1 METEHTKTLPVVQVT
16 VNGPFGHDRHPR
28 VPITCDEIRRDVA
41 ACTRAGAR
49 SFHIHTR
56 DAAGAESLSPDDV
69 NRMVAAARRGAE
81 EARSRVEIG
90 LTTGAWIVPDLGTRL
105 AAIRGWEG
113 VNCAKVNVSE
123 EGFEHVMATMLEAG
137 VGVDV
142 GIWAMEDVRRFE
154 RSGFSP
160 LVARVSVE
168 LDTGPPYSLSGDPT
182 AHASEIHA
190 ALDDIGVTVPR
201 LEHGGEEW
209 TWPLVEDAFRR
220 GWATRVGFEDS
231 VFLPDGSM
239 AEDNAALVSAAVQ
252 LRDSMA
258 ARPPQ

>member
-1 METEHTKTLPVVQVT
+1 MQVEQTKTSPLVQVT
-16 VNGPFGHDRHPR
+16 VNGPFGRDRHPR
-28 VPITCDEIRRDVA
+28 VPVTCEQIRRDVA

-69 NRMVAAARRGAE
+69 AAMVTAARQGAE
-81 EARSRVEIG
+81 EAGSEVEIG
-90 LTTGAWIVPDLGTRL
+90 LTTGAWIVPKLSTRL
-105 AAIRGWEG
+105 AMIRRWVG
-113 VNCAKVNVSE
+113 VDCATVNVSE

-137 VGVDV
+137 VGIDV

-154 RSGFSP
+154 RSGLLP
-160 LVARVSVE
+160 HIARVSVE
-168 LDTGPPYSLSGDPT
+168 LDTGPPYHLSGDPM

-201 LEHGGEEW
+201 LEHGDEEW

-231 VFLPDGSM
+231 IFLPDGNV
-239 AEDNAALVSAAVQ
+239 ARDNAALVAAAVEM
-252 LRDSMA
+252 RDGN
-258 ARPPQ
+258 R